1 MKRFKLIAVVLFIPF
16 IICLIVYSNGGKK
29 MNAKSKLVF
38 FELGSKGNSTLV
50 ETIDDKGNPIYG
62 IIDGGKPINYTKQ
75 IEPYLT
81 ENKISKIHF
90 IIVSHMH
97 DDHVGG
103 IDKLLQSDFVN
114 NETTIYLKL
123 TPKSE
128 HLTNYAKLKEM
139 NIGVIEPLSVPDN
152 IKTNNEVM
160 SSPDSIFQTQIKYYS
175 KADGDYANAN
185 MSSNISFGEFTITIY
200 NGINWNTHDVVNEDW
215 DENVNSLTCLLERKN
230 SKDDM
235 QRVYLSADLGENSGE
250 NSTDGRKQ
258 YSMVI
263 GERISQIVGQVD
275 IYQVAHHG
283 FYFSMNEETA
293 RNLNF
298 KYAVV
303 TNSYNEIAY
312 KGIAKFQKKY
322 PSISE
327 TEALDIG
334 TNTLKA
340 LFSSEH
346 LVKILFADGENYG
359 TGPTAYELIKELQP
373 SNRYVLTRKDGY
385 IKNGNITV
393 ELESDITVSQ

>member
-1 MKRFKLIAVVLFIPF
+1 MKRSKLIAVVLFILF
-16 IICLIVYSNGGKK
+16 IICLILYSNGGKK

-50 ETIDDKGNPIYG
+50 KTVDDKGNPIYG

-103 IDKLLQSDFVN
+103 IDKLLQSDFVDS
-114 NETTIYLKL
+114 ETTLYLKI

-128 HLTNYAKLKEM
+128 HLVNYSKHKEM
-139 NIGVIEPLSVPDN
+139 NIGVIEPLTVPDN
-152 IKTNNEVM
+152 IKNNNEVM
-160 SSPDSIFQTQIKYYS
+160 SSPNSIFQTQIKYYS
-175 KADGDYANAN
+175 KADGNYANAII
-185 MSSNISFGEFTITIY
+185 SSNISFGEFTITIY
-200 NGINWNTHDVVNEDW
+200 NGIDWNTLDVVNEDW

-230 SKDDM
+230 SKGAM
-235 QRVYLSADLGENSGE
+235 QRIYLSADLGENSGE
-250 NSTDGRKQ
+250 NSTDGREQ

-275 IYQVAHHG
+275 IYLVAHHG
-283 FYFSMNEETA
+283 FYFSMNEETT

-298 KYAVV
+298 KYAIV

-327 TEALDIG
+327 TEALNIG

-340 LFSSEH
+340 LLSSEH
-346 LVKILFADGENYG
+346 LAKVLFTDGENYG
-359 TGPTAYELIKELQP
+359 AGSTAYELIKELQP
-373 SNRYVLTRKDGY
+373 SNGYVLTGKDGY
-385 IKNGNITV
+385 IKNGNVTV
-393 ELESDITVSQ
+393 EFSSDINVLQ